1 MRSFALVPAFVL
13 AASAAAQPVAVT
25 AGRLFDGEGNFRMN
39 VTVVV
44 DGSRIVSVGPRP
56 AGFRGVEYNL
66 GDATVL
72 PGLIDVHAHV
82 AWYFNSRGRL
92 HTGDDGDTP
101 AQSMLAIAGNAWATL
116 QSGVTTIQSPGSP
129 EDLDIRDA
137 INRGL
142 VPGPRI
148 LTSAGSLNENSGT
161 PDQIRQRIRALRE
174 RGADIVKLFASR
186 SIRDGGAPTMS
197 SAQVEAACDEGRRLG
212 MRVLVHAHAAEA
224 MNIASR
230 AGCDQIEHGMLSDQA
245 SLDLAAAKGVYLS
258 PQCGL
263 VIDNYLEN
271 RAKFEGIGNY
281 NEEGFAAMRNSEAA
295 RIGTIRRAVATPGL
309 KVVFGT
315 DAVAGAHGRNW
326 EELECRVRLGGQ
338 SIPAALV
345 SATSLAARSMGLADS
360 LGSIRPGMVADII
373 AVSGDLAADITRLR
387 NIRFVMKG
395 GRVVRHEPGVSR

>member
-1 MRSFALVPAFVL
+1 MRSLALVPAFAL
-13 AASAAAQPVAVT
+13 AASATAQPVAIT
-25 AGRLFDGEGNFRMN
+25 AERLFDGEGNFRRN

-44 DGSRIVSVGPRP
+44 EGSRIVSVGTRP
-56 AGFRGVEYNL
+56 AGLRGTEYNL
-66 GDATVL
+66 GDATIL

-92 HTGDDGDTP
+92 HTSDDGDTP
-101 AQSMLAIAGNAWATL
+101 AQSMLAVAGNSWATL
-116 QSGVTTIQSPGSP
+116 RSGVTTIQSPGSP

-137 INRGL
+137 INRGI

-161 PDQIRQRIRALRE
+161 PDQIRQRIRTFRE

-197 SAQVEAACDEGRRLG
+197 AAQVQAACDEGRRLG

-245 SLDLAAAKGVYLS
+245 ALDLAASRGVYLS
-258 PQCGL
+258 PQCSL
-263 VIDNYLEN
+263 VIDNYLQN
-271 RAKFEGIGNY
+271 RSKFEGIGNY
-281 NEEGFAAMRNSEAA
+281 NDEGFAAMRNSEAA

-326 EELECRVRLGGQ
+326 EELACRVQRGGQ
-338 SIPAALV
+338 SIPSALV

-373 AVSGDLAADITRLR
+373 AVSGDVSTDITRLR
-387 NIRFVMKG
+387 NVQFVMKG
-395 GRVVRHEPGVSR
+395 GQVVRHEPAVNR